1 MSETGEKSRDIS
13 RWSLRGM
20 TALVTGGSKGLG
32 SVQIPHISYA
42 KLIIIIDFIS
52 QFNHR
57 SIYNYIDV

>member
-1 MSETGEKSRDIS
+1 MTELGEKSRDIS

-32 SVQIPHISYA
+32 SVQIPHTSYA
-42 KLIIIIDFIS
+42 ILIIIIDFIS
-52 QFNHR
+52 QLNHR